1 MSKSTAEIRQAFLDF
16 FHSKG
21 HQVVASSSLV
31 PHNDPTLLFT
41 NAGMNQFKDVF
52 LGLDKRNYSRATTSQ
67 RCVRAGGKHNDLE
80 NVGYTARHHTFFEML
95 GNFSFGDYFKHDA
108 IQFAWELLTSEKWF
122 ALPKERLWVTVYESD
137 DEAYEIWEKEVGIP
151 RERIIRIGDNKG
163 APYASDNFWQM
174 GDTGPCGPCTE
185 IFYDHGDHIWG
196 GPPGSPEEDGDRYI
210 EIWNIVFMQFNRQA
224 DGTMEPLP
232 KPSVDTGMGL
242 ERIAAVLQHVNSNYD
257 IDLFRTLIQAVA
269 KVTGATDLSNK
280 SLRVIADHI
289 RSCAFL
295 IADGVMPSNENRG
308 YVLRRIIRRAVRHG
322 NMLGAKETFFYKL
335 VGPLIDVMGS
345 AGEDLKRQQ
354 AQVEQVL
361 KTEEEQFARTLE
373 RGLALLD
380 EELAK
385 LSGDT
390 LDGET
395 AFRLYDTYGFPVD
408 LTADVCRERN
418 IKVDEAGF
426 EAAMEEQR
434 RRAREASGFG
444 ADYNAMIRVD
454 SASEFKGYDHL
465 ELNGKVTALF
475 VDGKAVDAI
484 NAGQEAVVVL
494 DQTPFYAES
503 GGQVG
508 DKGELKGANFSF
520 AVEDTQK
527 YGQAIG
533 HIGKLAAGSLKVGD
547 AVQAD
552 VDEARRARIRLN
564 HSATHLMHAALR
576 QVLGTHVSQ
585 KGSLVNDKVL
595 RFDFSHNEAMKPEE
609 IRAVEDLVNTQ
620 IRRNLPIETN
630 IMDLEAAKAKGAMA
644 LFGEKYDE
652 RVRVLSMGDFST
664 ELCGGTHASRTGDI
678 GLFRIISES
687 GTAAGVR
694 RIEAVTGEGA
704 IATVH
709 ADSDR
714 LSEVA
719 HLLKGDSNNL
729 ADKVRSVLE
738 RTRQLEK
745 ELQQLKEQAAAQE
758 SANLS
763 SKAIDVNGV
772 KLLVSELSGVEP
784 KMLRTMVDDLKN
796 QLGSTIIVLAT
807 VVEGKV
813 SLIAGVSKDVT
824 DRVKAGELIGMVAQQ
839 VGGKG
844 GGRPDMAQAGST
856 DAAALPAALASVKGW
871 VSAKLQ

>member
-434 RRAREASGFG
+434 RRAR
-444 ADYNAMIRVD
+444 
-454 SASEFKGYDHL
+454 
-465 ELNGKVTALF
+465 
-475 VDGKAVDAI
+475 
-484 NAGQEAVVVL
+484 
-494 DQTPFYAES
+494 
-503 GGQVG
+503 
-508 DKGELKGANFSF
+508 
-520 AVEDTQK
+520 
-527 YGQAIG
+527 
-533 HIGKLAAGSLKVGD
+533 
-547 AVQAD
+547 
-552 VDEARRARIRLN
+552 IRLN

-844 GGRPDMAQAGST
+844 GGRPDMAQAGGT

>member
-494 DQTPFYAES
+494 DQTPFYVES

-844 GGRPDMAQAGST
+844 GGRPDMAQAGGT

>member
-52 LGLDKRNYSRATTSQ
+52 LGLDKRNYSRATTAQ

-95 GNFSFGDYFKHDA
+95 GNFSFGDYFKQDA
-108 IQFAWELLTSEKWF
+108 IKYAWELLTGENWF
-122 ALPKERLWVTVYESD
+122 ALPKEKLWVTVYETD
-137 DEAYEIWEKEVGIP
+137 DEAFDIWANEVGVP

-163 APYASDNFWQM
+163 APFASDNFWQM

-185 IFYDHGDHIWG
+185 IFFDHGDHIWG

-257 IDLFRTLIQAVA
+257 IDLFRDLIASVA
-269 KVTGATDLSNK
+269 KVTGATDLTNK

-295 IADGVMPSNENRG
+295 VADGVIPSNKNRG
-308 YVLRRIIRRAVRHG
+308 YVLRRIIRRAIRHG
-322 NMLGAKETFFYKL
+322 NMLGAKDTFFWKL
-335 VGPLIDVMGS
+335 VAPLIDVMGS
-345 AGEDLKRQQ
+345 AGDELKQQQ

-380 EELAK
+380 EELSK
-385 LSGDT
+385 LKGDT

-434 RRAREASGFG
+434 RRARESSGFG

-454 SASEFKGYDHL
+454 GASEFKGYDHL

-475 VDGKAVDAI
+475 IDGKAVDSVS
-484 NAGQEAVVVL
+484 AGQEAVVIL

-508 DKGELKGANFSF
+508 DKGELKGAGFSF
-520 AVEDTQK
+520 AVSDTQK

-533 HIGKLAAGSLKVGD
+533 HIGKVASGSLKVGD

-552 VDEARRARIRLN
+552 VDEARRQRIRLN

-576 QVLGTHVSQ
+576 QVLGTHVAQ
-585 KGSLVNDKVL
+585 KGSLVNDKAL
-595 RFDFSHNEAMKPEE
+595 RFDFSHFEAMKPGE
-609 IRAVEDLVNTQ
+609 IRAVEDLVNAQ
-620 IRRNLPIETN
+620 IRRNLAIETN
-630 IMDLEAAKAKGAMA
+630 IMDIDAARASGAMA
-644 LFGEKYDE
+644 LFGEKYDD
-652 RVRVLSMGDFST
+652 RVRVLRMGDFST
-664 ELCGGTHASRTGDI
+664 ELCGGTHAARTGDI
-678 GLFRIISES
+678 GLFRITSES

-704 IATVH
+704 MAILHAQSDQLNDIAQ
-709 ADSDR
+709 
-714 LSEVA
+714 
-719 HLLKGDSNNL
+719 LLKGDSHNL
-729 ADKVRSVLE
+729 GEKVRAALE

-763 SKAIDVNGV
+763 SKAEEINGV
-772 KLLVSELSGVEP
+772 KLLVSKLTGVEP

-796 QLGSTIIVLAT
+796 QLGSTIVVLAT
-807 VVEGKV
+807 VADGKV

-824 DRVKAGELIGMVAQQ
+824 DRVKAGELVGMVAQQ

-844 GGRPDMAQAGST
+844 GGRPDMAQAGGT
-856 DAAALPAALASVKGW
+856 DASALPAALASVKGW
-871 VSAKLQ
+871 VSAKL

>member
-52 LGLDKRNYSRATTSQ
+52 LGLDKRNYSRATTAQ

-95 GNFSFGDYFKHDA
+95 GNFSFGDYFKQDA
-108 IQFAWELLTSEKWF
+108 IKYAWELLTGENWF
-122 ALPKERLWVTVYESD
+122 ALPKEKLWVTVYETD
-137 DEAYEIWEKEVGIP
+137 DEAFDIWANEVGVP

-163 APYASDNFWQM
+163 APFASDNFWQM

-185 IFYDHGDHIWG
+185 IFFDHGDHIWG

-257 IDLFRTLIQAVA
+257 IDLFRDLIASVA
-269 KVTGATDLSNK
+269 KVTGATDLTNK

-295 IADGVMPSNENRG
+295 VADGVIPSNENRG
-308 YVLRRIIRRAVRHG
+308 YVLRRIIRRAIRHG
-322 NMLGAKETFFYKL
+322 NMLGAKDTFFWKL
-335 VGPLIDVMGS
+335 VAPLIDVMGS
-345 AGEDLKRQQ
+345 AGDELKQQQ

-380 EELAK
+380 EELSK
-385 LSGDT
+385 LKGDT
-390 LDGET
+390 LVGET

-434 RRAREASGFG
+434 RRARESSGFG

-454 SASEFKGYDHL
+454 GASEFKGYDHL

-475 VDGKAVDAI
+475 IDGKAVDSVS
-484 NAGQEAVVVL
+484 AGQEAVVIL

-508 DKGELKGANFSF
+508 DKGELKGAGFSF
-520 AVEDTQK
+520 AVSDTQK

-533 HIGKLAAGSLKVGD
+533 HIGKVASGTLKVGD

-552 VDEARRARIRLN
+552 VDEARRQRIRLN

-576 QVLGTHVSQ
+576 QVLGTHVAQ
-585 KGSLVNDKVL
+585 KGSLVNDKAL
-595 RFDFSHNEAMKPEE
+595 RFDFSHFEAMKPEE
-609 IRAVEDLVNTQ
+609 IRAVEDLVNAQ
-620 IRRNLPIETN
+620 IRRNLAIETN
-630 IMDLEAAKAKGAMA
+630 IMDIDAARASGAMA
-644 LFGEKYDE
+644 LFGEKYDD
-652 RVRVLSMGDFST
+652 RVRVLRMGDFST
-664 ELCGGTHASRTGDI
+664 ELCGGTHAARTGDI
-678 GLFRIISES
+678 GLFRITSES

-704 IATVH
+704 MAILHAQSDQLNDIAQ
-709 ADSDR
+709 
-714 LSEVA
+714 
-719 HLLKGDSNNL
+719 LLKGDSHNL
-729 ADKVRSVLE
+729 GEKVRAALE

-763 SKAIDVNGV
+763 SKAEDINGV
-772 KLLVSELSGVEP
+772 KLLVSELTGVEP

-796 QLGSTIIVLAT
+796 QLGSTIVVLAT
-807 VVEGKV
+807 VADGKV

-824 DRVKAGELIGMVAQQ
+824 DRVKAGELVGMVAQQ

-844 GGRPDMAQAGST
+844 GGRPDMAQAGGT
-856 DAAALPAALASVKGW
+856 DASALPAALASVKGW
-871 VSAKLQ
+871 VSAKL